1 MGDGEPGGGGVY
13 IARRRWGAPV
23 AALRW
28 EWEWERR
35 GEEEDGRGCV
45 CVCVCGG
52 EVVLW
57 PLDFDP
63 VVEGLSCSLIEDLR

>member
-1 MGDGEPGGGGVY
+1 MLRSPRSGGSGSVEGRRKTDGD
-13 IARRRWGAPV
+13 
-23 AALRW
+23 
-28 EWEWERR
+28 
-35 GEEEDGRGCV
+35 V